1 MPWRSFLTSVPL
13 IALVTAD
20 CCNTFAAF
28 IFFAYLPTYVN
39 SMLGFDIKGWV
50 SGFPT
55 LCPRQVKSKTLDGH
69 IFVLLLRA
77 ISMGRGMSPRDGN
90 FRPCAKRGSLLLS
103 LYLTG
108 TECI

>member
-39 SMLGFDIKGWV
+39 SMLGFDIKEG
-50 SGFPT
+50 
-55 LCPRQVKSKTLDGH
+55 
-69 IFVLLLRA
+69 
-77 ISMGRGMSPRDGN
+77 ISS
-90 FRPCAKRGSLLLS
+90 
-103 LYLTG
+103 Y
-108 TECI
+108 E

>member
-39 SMLGFDIKGWV
+39 SMLGFDIKG
-50 SGFPT
+50 GFP
-55 LCPRQVKSKTLDGH
+55 VF
-69 IFVLLLRA
+69 IMW
-77 ISMGRGMSPRDGN
+77 I
-90 FRPCAKRGSLLLS
+90 
-103 LYLTG
+103 
-108 TECI
+108 

>member
-39 SMLGFDIKGWV
+39 SMLGFDIKGRI
-50 SGFPT
+50 SG
-55 LCPRQVKSKTLDGH
+55 
-69 IFVLLLRA
+69 LL
-77 ISMGRGMSPRDGN
+77 MDMKN
-90 FRPCAKRGSLLLS
+90 
-103 LYLTG
+103 
-108 TECI
+108 